1 MKSVND
7 LTENK
12 DYIRNAKRKQQLE
25 YEKEILQRHNTFLKH
40 PVLLVNT
47 VITKKP
53 KSDMK
58 EQHEV
63 PSARSI
69 LIDEASTRTESL
81 RDAKREVSQ
90 LEKEVIQNRKCAHS
104 TCTDTTQY
112 YPFFDDMR
120 GGMDMSCNLLSSI
133 DNIDSTHLPHSS
145 INSSEASASIFS
157 DTIEYP
163 FPPETPF
170 FNSKKNK
177 VIIVENFDVF
187 NKRVVPVLFR
197 KDLPT
202 TPLTKEDIDIL
213 WKELINGEYESPDGL
228 DGNSYSKIKNRYDYE
243 FRGMKNT
250 LSRGFMD
257 IDFMKVIEERN
268 PKIDAIMSA
277 KRKQQ
282 IEYEIKILD
291 LHNKYLKGSKLMV
304 TKTKSDMKEQ
314 QLESRKRKFICTDNH
329 TDIDTDIIMKEAKLQ
344 AKIQEYNDLFEEE
357 LKNLENIIKELKRS
371 EATNSE
377 FLSEQLNY
385 KDKYYETLDL
395 LSYKED
401 ENEQLIKK
409 IKQLENLNI

>member
-1 MKSVND
+1 MNLEEVIVIDSDND
-7 LTENK
+7 
-12 DYIRNAKRKQQLE
+12 
-25 YEKEILQRHNTFLKH
+25 
-40 PVLLVNT
+40 
-47 VITKKP
+47 
-53 KSDMK
+53 
-58 EQHEV
+58 
-63 PSARSI
+63 
-69 LIDEASTRTESL
+69 DEASLFCSL
-81 RDAKREVSQ
+81 VD
-90 LEKEVIQNRKCAHS
+90 
-104 TCTDTTQY
+104 
-112 YPFFDDMR
+112 
-120 GGMDMSCNLLSSI
+120 
-133 DNIDSTHLPHSS
+133 
-145 INSSEASASIFS
+145 
-157 DTIEYP
+157 EYP

-197 KDLPT
+197 KDSPT
-202 TPLTKEDIDIL
+202 TPLTKKEVDIL

-329 TDIDTDIIMKEAKLQ
+329 TDIDTDIIMKEEKLQ